1 MLLKTS
7 VPKAFFFVDNE
18 FISADQKTD
27 KGEIYNEE
35 TCYKK
40 KDLWEIDRGMQRDA
54 FCGRVIYRRPDR
66 AFVED
71 GSLSGGNDTGC

>member
-1 MLLKTS
+1 M
-7 VPKAFFFVDNE
+7 PKARLFVDNE

-40 KDLWEIDRGMQRDA
+40 KGLWKTDR
-54 FCGRVIYRRPDR
+54 
-66 AFVED
+66 
-71 GSLSGGNDTGC
+71 SL